1 LELRRLQKTPDG
13 TFFVTLP
20 KTWVSRFNLDRGAVL
35 GFVEGK
41 DGRLIVGPYGEAE
54 RKVSSVVLSPS
65 PLLEREI
72 EERYL
77 LGFDVIQIESGEVIN
92 SEVRDHVKAT
102 VKRLVGLEIVEED
115 SRRIVL
121 QCLIE
126 PSMLIPE
133 RMVRRIHAITLAMQ
147 KDALSAIMQED
158 AKLANSVIER
168 DDEVDRM
175 YFLLV
180 RLLRAAIID
189 ISISERLGTPPIDC
203 LDDRLLAGFM
213 ESFGDYSVI
222 IGESAL
228 GLVGKKVATDVLAK
242 LVRIGETIQ
251 GMYRDAVLAV
261 LSRNLKLASSI
272 TTPHD
277 EARQLLRDSEK
288 NLATLPRDV
297 VERMTSVVMAL
308 NRMCELC
315 IDIAD
320 LTVTR

>member
-1 LELRRLQKTPDG
+1 
-13 TFFVTLP
+13 
-20 KTWVSRFNLDRGAVL
+20 L
-35 GFVEGK
+35 GFVESK
-41 DGRLIVGPYGEAE
+41 DGRLIAGPYGEAE
-54 RKVSSVVLSPS
+54 RKVSSVALSPS

-77 LGFDVIQIESGEVIN
+77 LGFDVIQIESSEVIN
-92 SEVRDHVKAT
+92 SAVRDSVKAA

-115 SRRIVL
+115 SHRIVL
-121 QCLIE
+121 QCLVE
-126 PSMLIPE
+126 PSMLVPE
-133 RMVRRIHAITLAMQ
+133 RMVRRLHAITLAMQ
-147 KDALSAIMQED
+147 KDALSAILHED

-189 ISISERLGTPPIDC
+189 ISVSERLGTPPIDC
-203 LDDRLLAGFM
+203 LDYRFLAGFM

-222 IGESAL
+222 ISESAL
-228 GLVGKKVATDVLAK
+228 GLAGKKVTGDVLAR
-242 LVRIGETIQ
+242 LGRIGETVQ
-251 GMYRDAVLAV
+251 GMYKDAVIAVLA
-261 LSRNLKLASSI
+261 RNLKLASSI
-272 TTPHD
+272 AAPHD
-277 EARQLLRDSEK
+277 EARRLLRDAEK
-288 NLATLPRDV
+288 NLAALSRDV
-297 VERMTSVVMAL
+297 VEKTASVIMAL

>member
-1 LELRRLQKTPDG
+1 LELRRLQKTADG

-20 KTWVSRFNLDRGAVL
+20 KAWASRFNLDRGAVL
-35 GFVEGK
+35 GFVESK

-54 RKVSSVVLSPS
+54 RKVSSVALSPS

-92 SEVRDHVKAT
+92 SAVRDSVKAT

-115 SRRIVL
+115 SRKIVL

-126 PSMLIPE
+126 PSMLVPE
-133 RMVRRIHAITLAMQ
+133 RMVRRLHAITLAMQ
-147 KDALSAIMQED
+147 KDALSAILQED
-158 AKLANSVIER
+158 TKLAKSVIER

-203 LDDRLLAGFM
+203 LDYRLLAGFM

-228 GLVGKKVATDVLAK
+228 GLASKKVAGDVLAK
-242 LVRIGETIQ
+242 LGRIGETIQ
-251 GMYRDAVLAV
+251 GMYKDAVLAV

-272 TTPHD
+272 AAPHD
-277 EARQLLRDSEK
+277 EARQLLRDAEK
-288 NLATLPRDV
+288 NLAALSRDV
-297 VERMTSVVMAL
+297 VERTASIIMAL

>member
-1 LELRRLQKTPDG
+1 LELRRLQKTADG

-20 KTWVSRFNLDRGAVL
+20 KAWASRFNLDRGAVL
-35 GFVEGK
+35 GFVESK

-54 RKVSSVVLSPS
+54 RKVSSVALSPS

-92 SEVRDHVKAT
+92 SAVRDSVKAT

-115 SRRIVL
+115 SRKIVL
-121 QCLIE
+121 QCLVE
-126 PSMLIPE
+126 PSMLVPE
-133 RMVRRIHAITLAMQ
+133 RMVRRLHAITLAMQ
-147 KDALSAIMQED
+147 KDALSAILQED
-158 AKLANSVIER
+158 TKLAKSVIER

-203 LDDRLLAGFM
+203 LDYRLLAGFM

-228 GLVGKKVATDVLAK
+228 GLASKKVAGDVLAK
-242 LVRIGETIQ
+242 LCRIGETIQ

-272 TTPHD
+272 AAPHD
-277 EARQLLRDSEK
+277 EARQLLRDAEK
-288 NLATLPRDV
+288 NLAALSRDV
-297 VERMTSVVMAL
+297 VERTASIIMAL

>member
-1 LELRRLQKTPDG
+1 MELRRLQKTADG

-20 KTWVSRFNLDRGAVL
+20 KAWANRFNLDRGAVL
-35 GFVEGK
+35 GFVESK

-54 RKVSSVVLSPS
+54 RKVSSVALSPS

-92 SEVRDHVKAT
+92 SAVRDSVKAT

-115 SRRIVL
+115 SRKIVL
-121 QCLIE
+121 QCLVE
-126 PSMLIPE
+126 PSMLVPE
-133 RMVRRIHAITLAMQ
+133 RMVRRLHAITLAMQ
-147 KDALSAIMQED
+147 KDALSAILQED
-158 AKLANSVIER
+158 TKLAKSVIER

-203 LDDRLLAGFM
+203 LDYRLLAGFM

-228 GLVGKKVATDVLAK
+228 GLASKKVAGDVLAK
-242 LVRIGETIQ
+242 LGRIGETIQ
-251 GMYRDAVLAV
+251 GMYKDAVLAV

-272 TTPHD
+272 AAPHD
-277 EARQLLRDSEK
+277 EARQLLRDAEK
-288 NLATLPRDV
+288 NLAALSRDV
-297 VERMTSVVMAL
+297 VERTASIIMAL

>member
-1 LELRRLQKTPDG
+1 LELRRLQKTADG

-20 KTWVSRFNLDRGAVL
+20 KAWVGRFNLDRGAVL
-35 GFVEGK
+35 GFVESK

-54 RKVSSVVLSPS
+54 RKVSSVALSPS

-92 SEVRDHVKAT
+92 SDVRDSVKAT

-115 SRRIVL
+115 SHRIVL
-121 QCLIE
+121 QCLVE
-126 PSMLIPE
+126 PSMLVPE
-133 RMVRRIHAITLAMQ
+133 RMVRRLHAITLAMQ
-147 KDALSAIMQED
+147 KDALSAILQED

-203 LDDRLLAGFM
+203 LDYRLLAGFM

-228 GLVGKKVATDVLAK
+228 GLAGKKVTGDVLAR
-242 LVRIGETIQ
+242 LGRIGETIQ
-251 GMYRDAVLAV
+251 GMYKDAVLAV

-272 TTPHD
+272 TAPHD
-277 EARQLLRDSEK
+277 EARRLLRDAEK
-288 NLATLPRDV
+288 NLAALSRDV
-297 VERMTSVVMAL
+297 VERTASVIMAL